1 MTRNKPIIGSESRES
16 GGAPAKIA
24 SCCPAAARAKPASLA
39 RKMPLTLS
47 KWQPALKEQPLSP
60 CTPLGTPRKG
70 HDHECRFLE
79 GVVDRPGPGA
89 AQRADLDAEKNGYRV
104 FPALDLQQAK
114 QRCKPGA
121 YDLIV
126 VNSGEQPETALEF
139 CEWIRGNDPKQTIL
153 LMVGAIVQLP
163 RREYMVPDIPE
174 RLLER
179 IDSIF
184 ERANTVPKAA

>member
-1 MTRNKPIIGSESRES
+1 MNAGFLKVLLIDRDPE
-16 GGAPAKIA
+16 
-24 SCCPAAARAKPASLA
+24 L
-39 RKMPLTLS
+39 RKERISTL
-47 KWQPALKEQPLSP
+47 K
-60 CTPLGTPRKG
+60 
-70 HDHECRFLE
+70 
-79 GVVDRPGPGA
+79 
-89 AQRADLDAEKNGYRV
+89 KNGYRV

-121 YDLIV
+121 YDVIV
-126 VNSGEQPETALEF
+126 VNAGEQPEMALEF
-139 CEWIRGNDPKQTIL
+139 CEWIRGNDPKQAIL

-163 RREYMVPDIPE
+163 RREYMVPHIPE